1 MTDCPDL
8 IVKRG
13 KSAGLGADLVCSD
26 SANGVN
32 DPCIVAKAVDFFPG
46 AVNPEFA
53 IGLDQGCT
61 PKVEGSQGSL
71 EQCWF
76 GAQIVPRRKM
86 SDPDICS

>member
-1 MTDCPDL
+1 MRHPWLTMTDCPDL

-46 AVNPEFA
+46 AVNPEFV
-53 IGLDQGCT
+53 IGLDQVCA

-71 EQCWF
+71 VWSTDCPSQKN
-76 GAQIVPRRKM
+76 V
-86 SDPDICS
+86 